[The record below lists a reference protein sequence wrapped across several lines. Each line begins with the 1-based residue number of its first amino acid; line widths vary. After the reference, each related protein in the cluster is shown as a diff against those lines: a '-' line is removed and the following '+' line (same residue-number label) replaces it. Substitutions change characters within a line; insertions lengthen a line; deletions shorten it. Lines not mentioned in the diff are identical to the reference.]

1 MVTLEEQK
9 KGGPPPIFFPAVERL
24 GFAFAG
30 ADEASAP
37 TQACVSG

>member
-9 KGGPPPIFFPAVERL
+9 RGPPPIFFPAVETL
-24 GFAFAG
+24 GFAFAE